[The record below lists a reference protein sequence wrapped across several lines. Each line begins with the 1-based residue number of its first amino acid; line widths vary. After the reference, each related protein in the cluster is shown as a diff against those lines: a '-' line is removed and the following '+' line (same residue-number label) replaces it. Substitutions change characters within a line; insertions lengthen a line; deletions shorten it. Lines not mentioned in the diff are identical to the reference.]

1 MSFSVLSFLNAVFW
15 FNLGLIP
22 IAILQARW
30 KIAMK

>member
-22 IAILQARW
+22 IAILQAVG
-30 KIAMK
+30 KLQ